1 MRSKDFLNRYNIQ
14 KTLSTQLENIGGE
27 SGLGFERRGETRWQV
42 CVEGAGASNA
52 VQPYG
57 KLKGQA
63 AWVAIGSAL
72 TGAIAGASTAVD
84 VKNFDFVKFVP
95 TILHS
100 LGQTIQVQTLT
111 PDAAPDA
118 GVFKIRFV
126 RNGVTYT
133 TGALAFNISA
143 ANIQVALRAL
153 GDEFANVTVS
163 GTLATAVVITMSG
176 LITDQ
181 AVAVIVDSTLTA
193 TAVPVVVTPA
203 ITTPFV
209 AGAEIKLIASSFYD

>member
-14 KTLSTQLENIGGE
+14 KTLSTQLEDIGGE
-27 SGLGFERRGETRWQV
+27 NGVGFERRGETRWQV

-95 TILHS
+95 TVLHS
-100 LGQTIQVQTLT
+100 LGQTVQIQTLT
-111 PDAAPDA
+111 PGSAPDA
-118 GVFKIRFV
+118 GTFKIQFIV
-126 RNGVTYT
+126 NGVTYL
-133 TGALAFNISA
+133 TGALAYNISA
-143 ANIQVALRAL
+143 ANIQVAIRAL
-153 GDEFANVTVS
+153 GNLFAAITVA
-163 GTLATAVVITMSG
+163 GTLTTTVVITMAG
-176 LITDQ
+176 FIAD
-181 AVAVIVDSTLTA
+181 VAVCTIQASSLTNTGVA
-193 TAVPVVVTPA
+193 VVVTPS
-203 ITTPFV
+203 ISTPFV